1 MNRKTRVRRP
11 KVEKG
16 LSRKYDSEKIVS
28 QTLLNGYQVK
38 GSRGEQL
45 IEQLT
50 GRSYNQIRMESIL
63 KIVAFFAEICDLKV
77 ERNIKR
83 RKDLLVKWLQDNEE
97 EIEVFKDHIKID
109 IG

>member
-1 MNRKTRVRRP
+1 MNRKIRVRRP

-50 GRSYNQIRMESIL
+50 GLSYNQIGMKSIL
-63 KIVAFFAEICDLKV
+63 RIVELFAYLYDLKV

-97 EIEVFKDHIKID
+97 EIEEFKDHAKID